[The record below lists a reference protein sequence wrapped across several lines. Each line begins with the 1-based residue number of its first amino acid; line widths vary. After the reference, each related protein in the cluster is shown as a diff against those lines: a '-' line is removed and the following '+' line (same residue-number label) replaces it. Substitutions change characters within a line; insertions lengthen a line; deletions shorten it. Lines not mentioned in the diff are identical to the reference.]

1 MKIKYSVFWAVAAV
15 FLGGACLPVYAD
27 DEIKSEEPVSE
38 ESLESL
44 EKAAEAGDVE
54 AQERL
59 IKIYGNGEEGIPR
72 DDTKVFYWSG
82 KAAEHGSAKGFYG
95 LAMCYLF
102 GRGGVEQDSQKFLYY
117 AEKSASLG
125 YVHANTALG
134 GMYGLGYKGIKADM
148 GKALM
153 YLKVAA
159 DGGDPEGMSSYGVL
173 LLRVP
178 PVAGES
184 VEGNKILGE
193 KYIYEAALRGEPQAQ
208 YNLAVLYDN
217 GGFWIKK
224 DQKKKMEWL
233 AKSARQNNQSAI
245 CLFCRCILENY
256 RIPLD
261 KIELGDFA
269 QYATPQEIFSW
280 VKNIAENRVSPAIYD
295 SSLVRLS
302 ETDVNLILSEFYRQG
317 FGVEKDITLAEKY
330 LGKAVDNSRSSL
342 VAPFLAI
349 SDFSEDPD
357 YPGDKIRRSAE
368 RQIALSVPETDY
380 DVAQRDAL
388 SKLLVQLH
396 RKRLS
401 RGESCSD
408 IEDPIFAQVSQAN
421 VTSPARSFFL
431 GLCYENGY
439 GVVADREKAIEYYLQ
454 GAEKNDPLSMRNLGK
469 LYFEIGDTESA
480 LKWYNKAAE
489 LGDNV
494 SKEILEKF
502 PLQPEKS
509 TAK

>member
-1 MKIKYSVFWAVAAV
+1 MKIKYSVFWTAVAV
-15 FLGGACLPVYAD
+15 FLGGASLPVYAD
-27 DEIKSEEPVSE
+27 DEVKSEEPVSA

-44 EKAAEAGDVE
+44 EKAAEAGDAV
-54 AQERL
+54 AQARL
-59 IKIYGNGEEGIPR
+59 GRIYGNGEGVPR
-72 DDTKVFYWSG
+72 DGHKAFYWFS
-82 KAAEHGSAKGFYG
+82 KAAAQDAPDGFSG
-95 LAMCYLF
+95 LYKCYLL
-102 GRGGVEQDSQKFLYY
+102 GVGTEQNSEKFLYY
-117 AEKSASLG
+117 AEKAASLG
-125 YVHANTALG
+125 DVHANAVLG
-134 GMYGLGYKGIKADM
+134 GVYSLGYKGIKADM

-159 DGGDPEGMSSYGVL
+159 DGGDLEGMSNYGAL

-178 PVAGES
+178 PAAGES

-193 KYIYEAALRGEPQAQ
+193 KYIYEAALRGEPRAQ
-208 YNLAVLYDN
+208 YNLAILYDK
-217 GGFWIKK
+217 GGYSIKK

-233 AKSARQNNQSAI
+233 AKSARQNSPDAI
-245 CLFCRCILENY
+245 CLFCLCILENS

-269 QYATPQEIFSW
+269 QYATSQEIFSW
-280 VKNIAENRVSPAIYD
+280 VKNIAENRLYPEIYD

-302 ETDVNLILSEFYRQG
+302 EIDAYLILSEFYRQG
-317 FGVEKDITLAEKY
+317 FGVEKDISLAEKY

-388 SKLLVQLH
+388 SKILVQLH

-421 VTSPARSFFL
+421 GASPARSFFL

-439 GVVADREKAIEYYLQ
+439 GVDADREKAIEYYLQ
-454 GAEKNDPLSMRNLGK
+454 SAEKNDPLSMRNLGK
-469 LYFEIGDTESA
+469 LYFETGDTESA
-480 LKWYNKAAE
+480 LKWYSKAAE
-489 LGDNV
+489 LGDNI

-502 PLQPEKS
+502 PQQSEKS
-509 TAK
+509 PAK